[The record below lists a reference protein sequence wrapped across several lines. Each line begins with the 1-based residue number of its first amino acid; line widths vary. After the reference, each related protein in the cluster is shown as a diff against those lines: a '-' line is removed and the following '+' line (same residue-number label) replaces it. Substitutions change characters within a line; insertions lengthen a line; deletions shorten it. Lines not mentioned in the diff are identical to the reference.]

1 MWCITRFY
9 SWPTVISNSYND
21 LFKASS
27 NLITVIFAD
36 DTNLFLSGK
45 IIETLFQSMN
55 TELEKAKVWLKANK
69 LSLKT
74 SKTKFFLLHSL
85 KKTIERPENRP
96 LFMINK
102 IAIIPAKITKFLDV
116 FWIETFQG
124 NLIWIRF
131 VQIYLKVL
139 SYYTRLEKS

>member
-1 MWCITRFY
+1 MWCITGFY

-55 TELEKAKVWLKANK
+55 TELEKSKVWLKTNK

-74 SKTKFFLLHSL
+74 SKTNFFFTPFL
-85 KKTIERPENRP
+85 KENNSKT
-96 LFMINK
+96 
-102 IAIIPAKITKFLDV
+102 
-116 FWIETFQG
+116 
-124 NLIWIRF
+124 
-131 VQIYLKVL
+131 
-139 SYYTRLEKS
+139 